1 MNWIRAAYGAVAMA
15 FALAVATL
23 IPDNWLSALACTLI
37 AVALIRPWRN
47 PRRLGLTS
55 NPSAAGPLR
64 AFLIGAAVTTT
75 SATLLFT
82 LGTLAGW
89 LTWGPMDPAQVA
101 RFLITNAAIA
111 LLLEAFPEELTL
123 RGHTY
128 GTLRTTTR
136 PWLAAV
142 TTTAFFLVTPALSSV
157 IESALTLGTHKPW
170 LVPPGEDPISYLFL
184 LTLFGFT
191 LIAARNA
198 TGSLWTSIGTHL
210 TFLTINRLTL
220 YGETRN
226 AGWSMHLESPDA
238 VLLIPMYLLA
248 ATIAFRVIRRFT
260 NSGSASGSLVGSARG
275 RS

>member
-1 MNWIRAAYGAVAMA
+1 MTWIRAAYGAVAMA

-47 PRRLGLTS
+47 PRRLALTS
-55 NPSAAGPLR
+55 NPLR
-64 AFLIGAAVTTT
+64 PFLLGTAVTTI

-82 LGTLAGW
+82 LGTLARW
-89 LTWGPMDPAQVA
+89 LTWGPVDPAQVA

-111 LLLEAFPEELTL
+111 VLLEAFPEELTL

-128 GTLRTTTR
+128 STLRTTTR

-142 TTTAFFLVTPALSSV
+142 ITTAFFLVTPALSSV
-157 IESALTLGTHKPW
+157 IESALTLSTHKPW

-220 YGETRN
+220 YGEARN
-226 AGWSMHLESPDA
+226 AGWSMHLETPDA
-238 VLLIPMYLLA
+238 VLLIPAYLLLA
-248 ATIAFRVIRRFT
+248 AIIFCVLRRRT
-260 NSGSASGSLVGSARG
+260 AALRPQAQPAAGIGNT
-275 RS
+275 